1 MEKQKILFNNS
12 KTQGDDDHSMNFLLE
27 EELDLPKV
35 GETRKGWIVAHRNNE
50 ILVDVGAKSEGVI
63 PAAELQEMDARTRQ
77 MLTEG
82 SEIIVFI
89 VSVDDAQGNM
99 IVSYTKAAA
108 EKDWVELQEK
118 KEARSI
124 CEGQVMSQNRGGWL
138 VRVNQLTGFLPASQ
152 ISRRQS
158 TGKDDHL
165 AAGQTVYVKIL
176 EIDPANKR
184 LIVSEKAA
192 EEERRQA
199 RRKDLLATIAEG
211 DEYDGQVIN
220 LASFGAFVDIG
231 QMEGLVHLSE
241 ISWKRINKP
250 SDILKVG
257 DKVRVQVLSVDE
269 KNERLALSMKSLMRN
284 PWEDISELYQTGQ
297 LLTANITKIAP
308 FGAFARLNDD
318 LQLEG
323 LIHIS
328 ELSENH
334 ITHASEVIKVG
345 QEVTVRIIRVDAEQR
360 QLGLSIKQVAS
371 AKFVDSDLE
380 MFTSANDGN
389 E

>member
-1 MEKQKILFNNS
+1 
-12 KTQGDDDHSMNFLLE
+12 
-27 EELDLPKV
+27 
-35 GETRKGWIVAHRNNE
+35 
-50 ILVDVGAKSEGVI
+50 
-63 PAAELQEMDARTRQ
+63 
-77 MLTEG
+77 
-82 SEIIVFI
+82 
-89 VSVDDAQGNM
+89 
-99 IVSYTKAAA
+99 
-108 EKDWVELQEK
+108 
-118 KEARSI
+118 
-124 CEGQVMSQNRGGWL
+124 
-138 VRVNQLTGFLPASQ
+138 
-152 ISRRQS
+152 
-158 TGKDDHL
+158 
-165 AAGQTVYVKIL
+165 
-176 EIDPANKR
+176 
-184 LIVSEKAA
+184 
-192 EEERRQA
+192 
-199 RRKDLLATIAEG
+199 
-211 DEYDGQVIN
+211 
-220 LASFGAFVDIG
+220 
-231 QMEGLVHLSE
+231 
-241 ISWKRINKP
+241 
-250 SDILKVG
+250 
-257 DKVRVQVLSVDE
+257 
-269 KNERLALSMKSLMRN
+269 MKSLMRN

>member
-284 PWEDISELYQTGQ
+284 PWEDISELYQPGQ